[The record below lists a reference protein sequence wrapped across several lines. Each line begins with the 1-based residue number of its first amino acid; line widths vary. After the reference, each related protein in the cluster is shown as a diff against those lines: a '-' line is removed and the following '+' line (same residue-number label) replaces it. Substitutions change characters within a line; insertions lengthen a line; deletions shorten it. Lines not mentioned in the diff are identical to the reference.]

1 MSVYDYNTD
10 PASNGT
16 ISGIN
21 IAEGCPAGSLNNA
34 QRQMMAD
41 IAAFVANALVGQLS
55 ATSTIRRD
63 AQFYFD
69 LITGGDPTV
78 NYNPGAYDR
87 FSRSGNY
94 LITVISNV
102 ERFRLDPGGATISGG
117 LSVSGSAT
125 VNGSTVWTQGSL
137 TNLNQLANGPG
148 YLAGIS
154 SSNVTGALG
163 YTPANAA
170 GQTFTGDIKRDAN
183 FYMGFTGASPQL
195 VFDNTDGFV
204 FDRTNNKLTFFI
216 NSAAVW
222 SVDSAGTMRVSG
234 NIIGNTT
241 P

>member
-16 ISGIN
+16 INGIN

-34 QRQMMAD
+34 QRQQMAD
-41 IAAFVANALVGQLS
+41 LAAFIAASVVGQL
-55 ATSTIRRD
+55 TSNGTIRRD
-63 AQFYFD
+63 PQFYLD
-69 LITGGDPTV
+69 LIVGGDPTV

-94 LITVISNV
+94 LITVISNQ
-102 ERFRLDPGGATISGG
+102 ERFRIDPGGATVTGG
-117 LSVSGSAT
+117 LSVSGTAT
-125 VNGSTVWTQGSL
+125 VSGATVWTQGTL

-148 YLAGIS
+148 YLAGIT

-183 FYMGFTGASPQL
+183 FYMGFTGANPQL

-204 FDRTNNKLTFFI
+204 FDRTANKLMFYI
-216 NSAAVW
+216 GGSAVW
-222 SVDSAGTMRVSG
+222 SVDSTGTMRVSG
-234 NIIGNTT
+234 NVIGGTT